1 MICKLDDIHHFS
13 AKAKLDAK
21 MLAECDVSDG
31 PVTCSVLLQT
41 QVGEVMA
48 ECNVSEESVTCVPP
62 LQDELGRLQT
72 QVSEV
77 TAENE
82 TLTAQ
87 LGEVSHVT
95 TAAAPVVT
103 QGSTAGAG
111 EQQTHLETITKVW

>member
-1 MICKLDDIHHFS
+1 MTFTISVQKWNYMQIYWQSVMCSEVPVPCGMWLQTQVREV
-13 AKAKLDAK
+13 
-21 MLAECDVSDG
+21 MAECDVSEG
-31 PVTCSVLLQT
+31 
-41 QVGEVMA
+41 
-48 ECNVSEESVTCVPP
+48 SVTRVSP

-72 QVSEV
+72 QAREV

-111 EQQTHLETITKVW
+111 EQQTHLETITKVWWM